1 MARPLSRDLRERV
14 VGAVLEEGL
23 SRNRAAARFGVAVST
38 ANLWVKLF
46 QATGSL
52 DHGQIGG
59 HKPATLSGAHR
70 DWLLAR
76 CKGGA
81 FTLRGLVAELGA
93 ERGLKVDYVSV
104 WRFVH
109 AEGLT
114 HKKRRYG
121 SCQTHCSGLASG
133 IGQKGGAM
141 KIRLDEIRAG
151 IAVHLEPAVLVQ
163 LPDTLTTATE
173 QTVVNR
179 KGYFLILEPYYTKR
193 WLCAALYGEK
203 EDKPDRHQLEI
214 SSVAKKEGHP
224 SWTDRDSFYSE
235 LQFWAITSDD
245 IATASENVE
254 YAHVGA
260 RNSYALADSGKA
272 TLAAIAALSKGMEFR
287 HISRLPVL

>member
-114 HKKRRYG
+114 HKKRPSRP
-121 SCQTHCSGLASG
+121 AS
-133 IGQKGGAM
+133 
-141 KIRLDEIRAG
+141 R
-151 IAVHLEPAVLVQ
+151 
-163 LPDTLTTATE
+163 TA
-173 QTVVNR
+173 R
-179 KGYFLILEPYYTKR
+179 
-193 WLCAALYGEK
+193 
-203 EDKPDRHQLEI
+203 
-214 SSVAKKEGHP
+214 
-224 SWTDRDSFYSE
+224 
-235 LQFWAITSDD
+235 
-245 IATASENVE
+245 
-254 YAHVGA
+254 
-260 RNSYALADSGKA
+260 
-272 TLAAIAALSKGMEFR
+272 M
-287 HISRLPVL
+287 